1 MPTHVA
7 TRQGFPLTEWARH
20 ALPGPLFGFAIAG
33 GPTLPHVPIA
43 EGRSGQHIDS
53 ALLRHV
59 LFASP
64 APARRSG
71 RVRIRRSCPETA
83 PGADPPAWL
92 PRAPSERSTPLR
104 SATFL
109 RSAKPDRHIF

>member
-33 GPTLPHVPIA
+33 GITLPHVPIA

-59 LFASP
+59 LFTSP
-64 APARRSG
+64 APLGDLRSFIFGDHALKLRQKPILRR
-71 RVRIRRSCPETA
+71 
-83 PGADPPAWL
+83 GADWGVQEDYL
-92 PRAPSERSTPLR
+92 HSTTR
-104 SATFL
+104 QFFHS
-109 RSAKPDRHIF
+109 